1 MEPMDYLSMFAYYS
15 VSMIIG
21 IVALNSP
28 QAYRPIFLVGIISF
42 AILSFR
48 TISDASFGLWGS
60 EIFAMFLI
68 IYISHMTCV
77 LCVEKYVLPK
87 KAGTTVD
94 WVAGFRMMFNARW
107 LGTHRQAPDI
117 KGASKSGVTSDTPN
131 EQREEEYSRD
141 PSKKYRTMLRSTRA
155 IFVRDRLISLV
166 LTLVIDKVYSH
177 IIAEVFPQ
185 YFNGLDALDFLPTKE
200 TYFRRLTSVTL
211 RETLIRVWIVTYFIW
226 SSMCLYTTI
235 HDFLSIIF
243 VGSGFDKPED
253 WPPLFGDIRE
263 ATSIR
268 NFWAKFWHRLIYR
281 SYTSY
286 GIWISKNILR
296 LPRSSFIGKLFINLY
311 VFAMSGFVH
320 AITIRQLG
328 YTCGDREEIR
338 FYVSN
343 FFGILVET
351 AAMAAFSKITKGYKV
366 NSTVSKTVGYT
377 WVFMFLFTVLPKSQY
392 PKIFCAPA

>member
-1 MEPMDYLSMFAYYS
+1 MDYLSMFAYYS

-87 KAGTTVD
+87 KAGATVD

-117 KGASKSGVTSDTPN
+117 KGASKSGVSSDAPN

-211 RETLIRVWIVTYFIW
+211 RETLIRAWIVTYFIW

-351 AAMAAFSKITKGYKV
+351 AAMAAFSEITKGYKV

>member
-1 MEPMDYLSMFAYYS
+1 MDYLSMFAYYS

-87 KAGTTVD
+87 KAGATVD

-117 KGASKSGVTSDTPN
+117 KGASKSGVSSDAPN

-211 RETLIRVWIVTYFIW
+211 RETLIRAWIVTYFIL

-296 LPRSSFIGKLFINLY
+296 LPRSSLIGKLFINLY

-351 AAMAAFSKITKGYKV
+351 AAMAAFSEITKGYKV

>member
-1 MEPMDYLSMFAYYS
+1 MFAYYS

-87 KAGTTVD
+87 KAGATVD

-117 KGASKSGVTSDTPN
+117 KGASKSGVSSDAPN

-211 RETLIRVWIVTYFIW
+211 RETLIRAWIVTYFIL

-296 LPRSSFIGKLFINLY
+296 LPRSSLIGKLFINLY

-351 AAMAAFSKITKGYKV
+351 AAMAAFSEITKGYKV